1 MLHAEPMLRQCL
13 IPVETL
19 KVLIKMKYSHN
30 FCEFCGYLPSLKQV
44 KENDVAIKKLINL
57 R

>member
-1 MLHAEPMLRQCL
+1 MLHTEPMLRQCL

-19 KVLIKMKYSHN
+19 KVLIKMKYSNN
-30 FCEFCGYLPSLKQV
+30 FCESCGYLPSLKQV
-44 KENDVAIKKLINL
+44 KEKDVTIKKLINL